1 MFYAINII
9 IYGGST
15 VRRHLISPVQ
25 VILVKFLCLINN
37 MSLDKSLIQYSFT
50 EEKSSNTK
58 INRLIDNIKNNE
70 TIISNILNNQ
80 IINDNTNLS
89 YLLRL
94 NATIKIYFDI
104 IYLMKESNNLNYD
117 IEVLNNKILS
127 DTEQLKKYINNYNLQ
142 NKIINFKTNNNNN
155 NNNNVNNINNNN
167 NNNNNN
173 NSD

>member
-1 MFYAINII
+1 MVVVLSLKALKALKALK
-9 IYGGST
+9 GLKE
-15 VRRHLISPVQ
+15 RRHLISPVQ

-37 MSLDKSLIQYSFT
+37 MSLDKSLIQHSFT

-117 IEVLNNKILS
+117 IEVLNTIILR
-127 DTEQLKKYINNYNLQ
+127 DTDQLKKYSKINSN
-142 NKIINFKTNNNNN
+142 
-155 NNNNVNNINNNN
+155 
-167 NNNNNN
+167 
-173 NSD
+173 

>member
-1 MFYAINII
+1 
-9 IYGGST
+9 
-15 VRRHLISPVQ
+15 
-25 VILVKFLCLINN
+25 
-37 MSLDKSLIQYSFT
+37 MSLDKSLIQHSFT

-80 IINDNTNLS
+80 IINDNINLS

-117 IEVLNNKILS
+117 IEVLNTIILR
-127 DTEQLKKYINNYNLQ
+127 DTDQLKKYSKINSNWGNKKVINTNKRLSSYLEKLK
-142 NKIINFKTNNNNN
+142 KIIK
-155 NNNNVNNINNNN
+155 
-167 NNNNNN
+167 
-173 NSD
+173 S